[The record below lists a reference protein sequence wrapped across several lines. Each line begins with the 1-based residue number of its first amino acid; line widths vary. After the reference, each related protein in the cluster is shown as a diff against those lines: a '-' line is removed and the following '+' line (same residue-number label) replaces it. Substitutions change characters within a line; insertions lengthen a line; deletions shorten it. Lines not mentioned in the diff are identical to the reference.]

1 MKNIIKPKYWLS
13 KIFGSAII
21 LGNLKFILFIALLTV
36 LYIFNGHQSNKIV
49 RGIKTTAT
57 EVKELEASYKDA
69 KSKVMGKTSIGILAK
84 QAAKYG
90 LQEFSEP
97 PFKLIKTDTTSI
109 KK

>member
-1 MKNIIKPKYWLS
+1 MKNFINPKNWLP
-13 KIFGSAII
+13 KMFGTTII
-21 LGNLKFILFIALLTV
+21 LANIKFILFIVLLAV
-36 LYIFNGHQSNKIV
+36 IYIFNGHQNNKVV

-69 KSKVMGKTSIGILAK
+69 KSKVMGKTSIGVLAK